1 MTKSNKPIPRHLN
14 DFLDYLDIEKGLS
27 NISQKNYHRFLN
39 KFLNW
44 LELSNKQELKPHE
57 LNPQHIWDYKLY
69 LSRFKDQKTKKYLK
83 KTTQSYYL
91 IALRAFLDYF
101 SDKDIEAMP
110 SSKVKLPKLS
120 KERAPNF
127 LNLDQIEKLLLQ
139 PDTGNKIGLRDRA
152 ILEVLFSTGMRVA
165 ELAALNRDQFSNLK
179 NINDLEITIIG
190 KGERPRTVYFSQRA
204 ISWLRKYL
212 ETRNDND
219 TDKSLFIRYGGVKNE
234 DKRLSI
240 RSVEKIVKKYAK
252 LSGLPIITTPH
263 TLRHSY
269 ATDLLSQGV
278 DLRSVQEFLGHSN
291 ILTTQIYTHVTNKR
305 LRDIHKKF
313 HSGNRLKD

>member
-1 MTKSNKPIPRHLN
+1 MSNKSDKPIPQHLN

-39 KFLNW
+39 KFLHWSKLTN
-44 LELSNKQELKPHE
+44 NQELKPHE

-69 LSRFKDQKTKKYLK
+69 LSRFKNPKTQKYLK

-91 IALRAFLDYF
+91 IALRSFLDYF
-101 SDKDIEAMP
+101 SDKDIEAMS
-110 SSKVKLPKLS
+110 SSKVKLPKS
-120 KERAPNF
+120 GKERVPKF

-139 PDTGNKIGLRDRA
+139 PDAGGQIGLRDRA
-152 ILEVLFSTGMRVA
+152 ILEVLFSTGTRVA
-165 ELAALNRDQFSNLK
+165 ELVFLNRDQFNGLK
-179 NINDLEITIIG
+179 NNSDELELTIIG
-190 KGERPRTVYFSQRA
+190 KGEKPRTIYFSQRA
-204 ISWLRKYL
+204 ILWLKKYL
-212 ETRNDND
+212 DARKDDDNA
-219 TDKSLFIRYGGVKNE
+219 LFVRYAGPKKGVN
-234 DKRLSI
+234 RLSI
-240 RSVEKIVKKYAK
+240 RSIEKIVKKHAK
-252 LSGLPIITTPH
+252 SAGLSILTTPH

-269 ATDLLSQGV
+269 ATDLLTQGV
-278 DLRSVQEFLGHSN
+278 DLRAVQEFLGHSN